1 MSCDVDEAMEGL
13 RMSCDVGEAMESLEN
28 ELCDVGKATEGLRTL
43 LLLHLHHSSFSNSSF
58 ASPVS
63 QDCHLHHLASCL
75 WTLVTTKLAALELIV
90 T

>member
-1 MSCDVDEAMEGL
+1 MNCDVDEAMEGL

-63 QDCHLHHLASCL
+63 QDCHIT
-75 WTLVTTKLAALELIV
+75 WRAAYGPLLPQSWQLSNSL
-90 T
+90 